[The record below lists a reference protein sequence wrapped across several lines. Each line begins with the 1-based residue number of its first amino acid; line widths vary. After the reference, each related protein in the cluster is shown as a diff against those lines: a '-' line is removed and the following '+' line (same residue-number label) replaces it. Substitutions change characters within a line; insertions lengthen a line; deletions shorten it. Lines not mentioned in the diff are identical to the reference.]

1 MDIRDEGGLESFKDM
16 LDYWTN
22 EDLDATHDLEYA
34 RRFRESF
41 ISKRSKLSLVHKSLV
56 DYTRKSYLWSVTVHL
71 ILCERAI
78 VRVLRGQYIKVNL
91 GKEFLGGGRQ
101 QY

>member
-56 DYTRKSYLWSVTVHL
+56 
-71 ILCERAI
+71 
-78 VRVLRGQYIKVNL
+78 
-91 GKEFLGGGRQ
+91 
-101 QY
+101 